1 MFSLRLKALRE
12 NAGYSQAQLARILNV
27 RQSTV
32 AMWENGTNKPQN
44 AKLEQLATIFN
55 VTTDYLLGRVEL
67 EPWHPPASSVK
78 IKVYGTV
85 PAGVPLEANEDIIGA
100 EEIPAEWTHGGKE
113 FFGLRVKGDSMYPKY
128 MDNDIIIVRK
138 QNTCESGQDC
148 VVYIN
153 GYDATLKQVKLLPD
167 GGVRLQPLNPSYAP
181 KTYYEGDETIT
192 IAGVVVEIRRK
203 P

>member
-1 MFSLRLKALRE
+1 MLKLRD
-12 NAGYSQAQLARILNV
+12 I
-27 RQSTV
+27 RQSKGLLQRDV
-32 AMWENGTNKPQN
+32 ASALGVDRTTYVKWESGKSNPDPEMLI
-44 AKLEQLATIFN
+44 KLSKYFN
-55 VTTDYLLGRVEL
+55 VTTDYLLGRSEL
-67 EPWHPPASSVK
+67 EPWHPPASGFT

-85 PAGVPLEANEDIIGA
+85 PAGVPLEAIEDIIDT
-100 EEIPAEWTHGGKE
+100 EEIPAEWMTGGRE
-113 FFGLRVKGDSMYPKY
+113 YFGLRVKGDSMYPKY
-128 MDNDIIIVRK
+128 MDGDIIIVRK
-138 QNTCESGQDC
+138 QDTCDSGQDC
-148 VVYIN
+148 VVYVN

>member
-1 MFSLRLKALRE
+1 MIRIKELRE
-12 NAGYSQAQLARILNV
+12 AKGIQQKELAIDIGVSQPTVSDWESGRKVPSAKSTQKLADYFGV
-27 RQSTV
+27 SV
-32 AMWENGTNKPQN
+32 
-44 AKLEQLATIFN
+44 
-55 VTTDYLLGRVEL
+55 DYLLGRAEL
-67 EPWHPPASSVK
+67 EPWHPPITSVK
-78 IKVYGTV
+78 INVYGTV

>member
-1 MFSLRLKALRE
+1 MIRIKELRE
-12 NAGYSQAQLARILNV
+12 AKGIQQKELAIDIGVSQPTVSDWESGRKVPSAKSTQKLADYFGV
-27 RQSTV
+27 SV
-32 AMWENGTNKPQN
+32 
-44 AKLEQLATIFN
+44 
-55 VTTDYLLGRVEL
+55 DYLLGRAEL

-78 IKVYGTV
+78 INVYGTV

>member
-78 IKVYGTV
+78 INVYGTV
-85 PAGVPLEANEDIIGA
+85 PAGVPLEAN
-100 EEIPAEWTHGGKE
+100 
-113 FFGLRVKGDSMYPKY
+113 
-128 MDNDIIIVRK
+128 
-138 QNTCESGQDC
+138 ESGQDC